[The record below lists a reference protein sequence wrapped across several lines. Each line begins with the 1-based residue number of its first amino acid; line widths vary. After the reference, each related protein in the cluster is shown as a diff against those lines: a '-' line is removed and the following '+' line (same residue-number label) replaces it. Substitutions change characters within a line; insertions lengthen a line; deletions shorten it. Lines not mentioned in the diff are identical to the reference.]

1 MTGFEPATPWS
12 QTRCATNCAT
22 PRITVFICSSSS
34 HHPGLDTTPRD
45 CLFCLSV
52 VGVTG
57 FEPATPWSQ
66 TRCATNCA
74 TPRNCSFQPA
84 TSKGSGFRFA
94 KIPLFFYTATLFA
107 IFFQIKSGTLFKK
120 CAAFYFFSITI
131 FSTSFS
137 SWISPDKNSH
147 NLNNDDCHANR
158 RTCQPNSHHSLQ

>member
-1 MTGFEPATPWS
+1 MTLPSFEAFFRCMQTKNSLNFLREFSFVGVTGFEPATPWS

-22 PRITVFICSSSS
+22 PRITVFICSGDS

-74 TPRNCSFQPA
+74 TPRKPSLFYYIQLSEYRHHNL
-84 TSKGSGFRFA
+84 KRL
-94 KIPLFFYTATLFA
+94 IYLFFCMGCHKRESY
-107 IFFQIKSGTLFKK
+107 Q
-120 CAAFYFFSITI
+120 SILRRA
-131 FSTSFS
+131 SRRNN
-137 SWISPDKNSH
+137 WIHEYACIP
-147 NLNNDDCHANR
+147 
-158 RTCQPNSHHSLQ
+158 